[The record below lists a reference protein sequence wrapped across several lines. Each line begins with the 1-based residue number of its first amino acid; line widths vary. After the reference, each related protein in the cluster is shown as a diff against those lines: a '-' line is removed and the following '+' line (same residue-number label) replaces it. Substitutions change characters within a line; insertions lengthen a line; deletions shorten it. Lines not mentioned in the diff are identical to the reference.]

1 MNRTART
8 GWLLAAG
15 LLAAPAQAQPGDG
28 LRLNPF
34 GDPFVQATHG
44 LPGCPTPLGPA
55 YDAAGMRQ
63 EAHQR
68 AERGTTCWLE
78 KTCTEPN
85 AYRYD
90 AGIAERVVQA
100 LQGDA
105 RFAGSSVWVTVQR
118 RFVYLEGCVADAAQ
132 AEALERA
139 AQAVPEVDRV
149 LPLLQAGGQGRPPYT
164 TAQPR

>member
-1 MNRTART
+1 MKAAACL
-8 GWLLAAG
+8 GWLLPALWTMAAH
-15 LLAAPAQAQPGDG
+15 AAPDDN

-34 GDPFVQATHG
+34 NDPFVQATQG
-44 LPGCPTPLGPA
+44 LPGCPPPLGPA
-55 YDAAGMRQ
+55 YDAAGLRQ

-78 KTCTEPN
+78 QRCAEAN

-100 LQGDA
+100 LQADA
-105 RFAGSSVWVTVQR
+105 RFAGTSVWVTVQR

-132 AEALERA
+132 ATALERA

-149 LPLLQAGGQGRPPYT
+149 LPLLQVGTQGRPPYA
-164 TAQPR
+164 TAEPR

>member
-1 MNRTART
+1 MKAA
-8 GWLLAAG
+8 AAG
-15 LLAAPAQAQPGDG
+15 LVLAALACRALSEPGDG

-34 GDPFVQATHG
+34 GDPFVQATRG
-44 LPGCPTPLGPA
+44 LPGCPVPMGPA

-78 KTCTEPN
+78 KQCTEPN

-100 LQGDA
+100 LRSDP
-105 RFAGSSVWVTVQR
+105 RFEHSSVWVTVQR
-118 RFVYLEGCVADAAQ
+118 RFVYLEGCVADDAQGAALGRVVQ
-132 AEALERA
+132 AL
-139 AQAVPEVDRV
+139 PEVDRV
-149 LPLLQAGGQGRPPYT
+149 LPLLRVGSQGKVPYAT
-164 TAQPR
+164 MGTR